1 MVGKGLAR
9 WWEQDVAPM
18 VTGVS
23 ESSAMTARKRPTAVR
38 TGAAGLLLAMK
49 VYPYQAP
56 RVSPLTS
63 VWRKP
68 AGSAETSRV
77 RKGGAEG
84 EASRA

>member
-1 MVGKGLAR
+1 
-9 WWEQDVAPM
+9 VAPR

-23 ESSAMTARKRPTAVR
+23 ASSARVARKRPTAVR
-38 TGAAGLLLAMK
+38 VGAAGLWVEMK

-63 VWRKP
+63 VWMKP
-68 AGSAETSRV
+68 SGLAETSRV

-84 EASRA
+84 PASRA